1 MPVTTAIDHCGSA
14 AAHSGEPGA
23 AMRAVAARLAAHGF
37 DVRGPAWAE
46 GRRLM
51 VTNLAGATCDVT
63 AEDDGPVTWEY
74 ARGASEGAD
83 PGRLAGLVMRLLTGD
98 NASRRRSRVDRR
110 DLTAGLQSTVGRE
123 LKAKGLD
130 VDLDIYADHA
140 SLEVIAEIVVT
151 NPAQPERGRVRIGDE
166 LGLEWESGCCGD
178 AGSDALA
185 IADTIITV
193 LAEDIED
200 GYVRRGEPA
209 LAGSGRGSGR

>member
-1 MPVTTAIDHCGSA
+1 MPVTTAIDHRGSA

-83 PGRLAGLVMRLLTGD
+83 PGMLAGLVMRLLTGD
-98 NASRRRSRVDRR
+98 NARRRSRVDRR

-209 LAGSGRGSGR
+209 LAGSGR